1 MVKKHQIAPF
11 LNKAIDS
18 ETGLVNKTNPAW
30 MRVCKTATFDLNMN
44 PETEEHDYICDEN
57 PTTELK
63 KYNPAFNTPL
73 VMYEDDDD
81 YKFIFNKFFKMQT
94 GEEAKS
100 EILLVF
106 FQEPVDTTAVNHA
119 HFKAWRCDCTIT
131 LNDLNSVDSTLTF
144 DTNFN
149 GTVKKGY
156 VTVSTGTITAFTEG
170 DYTVTQA
177 PASQD

>member
-18 ETGLVNKTNPAW
+18 ETGLVDKTNPDW
-30 MRVCKTATFDLNMN
+30 MRICKTATFDLNMN

-81 YKFIFNKFFKMQT
+81 YKFIFNKFFKMET
-94 GEEAKS
+94 GEKAKS
-100 EILLVF
+100 ENLLVF
-106 FQEPVDTTAVNHA
+106 YQEPVDSGTTHT
-119 HFKAWRCDCTIT
+119 HFKAWRCDCTII
-131 LNDLNSVDSTLTF
+131 LQDLNSVDSTLTF

-149 GTVKKGY
+149 GNVKKGY
-156 VTVSTGTITAFTEG
+156 VTVSDGEITAFTEG
-170 DYTVTQA
+170 DYSAT
-177 PASQD
+177 